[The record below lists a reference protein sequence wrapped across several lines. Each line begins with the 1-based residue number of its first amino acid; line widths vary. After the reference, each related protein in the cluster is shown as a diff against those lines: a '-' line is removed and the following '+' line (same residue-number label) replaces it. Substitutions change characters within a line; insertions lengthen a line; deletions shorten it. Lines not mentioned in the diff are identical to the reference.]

1 MKMNNRNFEKE
12 LGLTQQRLTEAQ
24 AKEVMM
30 TAIVDDLMIENEK
43 LKSEITEL
51 REKYESQDV
60 ERIETSN

>member
-1 MKMNNRNFEKE
+1 MNRNFEKE
-12 LGLTQQRLTEAQ
+12 LGLTQQRLNEAQ

-30 TAIVDDLMIENEK
+30 MAIADDLQEENDK

-60 ERIETSN
+60 EKIETSN

>member
-1 MKMNNRNFEKE
+1 MNNRNFEKE

>member
-1 MKMNNRNFEKE
+1 MRNYEKE

-30 TAIVDDLMIENEK
+30 TTIADDLMIENEK
-43 LKSEITEL
+43 LKTEITEL
-51 REKYESQDV
+51 REKYESQEV